1 MSKQEKGGKMIPPS
15 ASFVSISKIYLH
27 PPIFS
32 LFLIRSSNPAA
43 QPPSPFSPN
52 FEVLCFAFE
61 LLKIFPLHGCCASLH
76 RYPILIRVVFMHIC
90 VGPIMER
97 IVETEG
103 NRVLYSVPRLVAA
116 AISGALTGLFAL
128 GIFLPLLQQ
137 LCLKFS
143 IPSFELEG

>member
-1 MSKQEKGGKMIPPS
+1 
-15 ASFVSISKIYLH
+15 
-27 PPIFS
+27 
-32 LFLIRSSNPAA
+32 
-43 QPPSPFSPN
+43 
-52 FEVLCFAFE
+52 
-61 LLKIFPLHGCCASLH
+61 
-76 RYPILIRVVFMHIC
+76 MHIC